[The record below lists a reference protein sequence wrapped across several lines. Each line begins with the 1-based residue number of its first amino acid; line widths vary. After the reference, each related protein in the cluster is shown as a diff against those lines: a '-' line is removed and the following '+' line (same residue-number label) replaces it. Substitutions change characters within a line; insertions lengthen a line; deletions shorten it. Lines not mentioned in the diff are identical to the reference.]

1 MRVVWSETAVDSAR
15 EIQRVLNTVARDSGT
30 RRLRLIRQAA
40 RDAAHFPPSR
50 RIVPEI
56 AEETIRETFSGPYR
70 IWYRIHDSEGRIEV
84 LVVFHGARQVL
95 D

>member
-1 MRVVWSETAVDSAR
+1 
-15 EIQRVLNTVARDSGT
+15 
-30 RRLRLIRQAA
+30 
-40 RDAAHFPPSR
+40 
-50 RIVPEI
+50 VPEI

-70 IWYRIHDSEGRIEV
+70 IWYRVHDSEDRIEV

>member
-1 MRVVWSETAVDSAR
+1 MRVVWSETAVESAR
-15 EIQRVLNTVARDSGT
+15 DIQRALNTLARDSGT

-40 RDAAHFPPSR
+40 RGAALFPRSH

-70 IWYRIHDSEGRIEV
+70 IWYRVHDSQDRIEV
-84 LVVFHGARQVL
+84 LVVFHGARQIL